1 MKNFVPT
8 EQSDKNI
15 TTWLSM
21 IPYERT
27 ACLKKWIEQQQD
39 PSSFSFWIEKSP
51 PIEQQT
57 LKDVPQSLMRN
68 APYGYQSIEKFLTS
82 DYLISLEKMGF
93 DVFKKMNSYQISQ
106 LVEKFYRTQNL
117 DILKMSLAATGEFHL
132 RVLHAV
138 CSHPIQKE
146 RFKTLWNALDWEW
159 MVKTNGNGVI
169 LALSKLGE
177 KSYGKKWSDFVQIVS
192 QTHNGKTLVKR
203 AINFP
208 GKDDWIDKMY
218 LCAAGLELWGGECVV
233 PSRKPI
239 LSQSFKDA
247 MSKIQ
252 DSHIHKPPA
261 GLVEFVESFLL
272 RDYLISEVS
281 HKDHAQPSRRKI

>member
-1 MKNFVPT
+1 VKDFVPS
-8 EQSDKNI
+8 EQSNKNI

-27 ACLKKWIEQQQD
+27 ALFKKWIENQHD
-39 PSSFSFWIEKSP
+39 PSCFYFWIEKSP
-51 PIEQQT
+51 LSEQQT
-57 LKDVPQSLMRN
+57 LKEIPQNLIGN
-68 APYGYQSIEKFLTS
+68 GWYGYLTIQKSLTS
-82 DYLISLEKMGF
+82 DYLISLEKTGF
-93 DVFKKMNSYQISQ
+93 DVFKKMDSYQIKQ
-106 LVEKFYRTQNL
+106 LVEKFYRTKNL
-117 DILKMSLAATGEFHL
+117 DILKMCLASTGAFHL

-146 RFKTLWNALDWEW
+146 RFKTLWNTFDWEW

-169 LALSKLGE
+169 LALSELGE
-177 KSYGKKWSDFVQIVS
+177 NSYRGKWSDFVQIVS
-192 QTHNGKTLVKR
+192 QMHNGKMLVKR

-247 MSKIQ
+247 MDKIK

-261 GLVEFVESFLL
+261 TLVEFVESFLL
-272 RDYLISEVS
+272 RDYLMSEVS